1 MSEKTFKEVVREY
14 FPDASDED
22 VEFILWERTG
32 YPSFWR
38 IPKDGASSIECLRK
52 QLSDYKREVKDG
64 TRTNNSN
71 K

>member
-1 MSEKTFKEVVREY
+1 MSDKSYKEVVLEY

-38 IPKDGASSIECLRK
+38 IPRDGASPIECLRK
-52 QLSDYKREVKDG
+52 QLKHLTE
-64 TRTNNSN
+64 
-71 K
+71 